1 MLQKIYIFSSLERIL
16 VCEGLYIIFY
26 LSKMH
31 YNRTFSK
38 KAYEF
43 KFKAWKGQLTS
54 LENFD
59 STYVIG
65 ESLPWLK
72 KPCEKN

>member
-1 MLQKIYIFSSLERIL
+1 MLQKIYNFSSLEGIL
-16 VCEGLYIIFY
+16 ACEGLYIIFY

-31 YNRTFSK
+31 YNQTFSK

-43 KFKAWKGQLTS
+43 KFKPWKGQLTS

-59 STYVIG
+59 STFVIG
-65 ESLPWLK
+65 SNIHYMERAFHG
-72 KPCEKN
+72 